1 MSTQSTEATV
11 FNDNIVNQLSNPI
24 YSFHSVLKTQLLKII
39 SDFVRELDI
48 SFEYIDKSIL
58 KKIKKNINACENND
72 ILFKQL
78 HNDIFSSLNNYTE
91 HFKVIEKQKVK
102 TNEILFLNDIVLLN
116 LNFELFKD
124 EKKNTKKTLITY
136 LSEFYNVSKFLNHIN
151 TNDSSENILSQIQK
165 MVDELVIKPKEET
178 SLTPSTSEKKSRSS
192 KPQINMGNMMQNINN
207 MSNNIDKNNPLFNQL
222 NELIQNQ
229 DIMNIATELTSEMQ
243 STDIDPMKIMSSLMS
258 GNLQDTKINDLITSI
273 GDKITKKLNNGEID
287 KNMLEEHANKFMNT
301 MSSNKND
308 IMSMVTNMK
317 M

>member
-78 HNDIFSSLNNYTE
+78 HNDIFSALNNYTDN
-91 HFKVIEKQKVK
+91 FKVIEKQKVK
-102 TNEILFLNDIVLLN
+102 TNELLFLNDIVLLN

-178 SLTPSTSEKKSRSS
+178 SLVPSTSEKKSRSS

-287 KNMLEEHANKFMNT
+287 KNMLEEHANKFLNT

>member
-78 HNDIFSSLNNYTE
+78 HNDIFSALNNYTDN
-91 HFKVIEKQKVK
+91 FKVIEKQKVK
-102 TNEILFLNDIVLLN
+102 TNELLFLNDIVLLN

-178 SLTPSTSEKKSRSS
+178 SLAPSTSEKKSRSS

-287 KNMLEEHANKFMNT
+287 KNMLEEHANKFLNT

>member
-11 FNDNIVNQLSNPI
+11 FNDNIVNQLANPI

-78 HNDIFSSLNNYTE
+78 HNDIFSALNNYTDN
-91 HFKVIEKQKVK
+91 FKVIEKQKVK
-102 TNEILFLNDIVLLN
+102 TNELLFLNDIVLLN

-178 SLTPSTSEKKSRSS
+178 SLVPSTSEKKSRSS

-287 KNMLEEHANKFMNT
+287 KNMLEEHANKFLNT